1 MKSPSLPLSQTNVI
15 NSPSSKSIEATTTDL
30 STGLQRKLTFAEN
43 EVLETFPSENS
54 GSDFSIDENSQNN
67 TIINVDDSDYLTTSI
82 TYETPITTKSE
93 NLVAESSKNEEDQK
107 HQRRM
112 KMERGNDDFD
122 DYELQEKLSSST
134 SRPNDIMKHQQD
146 EQNESASHM

>member
-1 MKSPSLPLSQTNVI
+1 
-15 NSPSSKSIEATTTDL
+15 L

-54 GSDFSIDENSQNN
+54 DSDFSIDENSQNN

-82 TYETPITTKSE
+82 TYETPIATKVE
-93 NLVAESSKNEEDQK
+93 NLVVESSKNEEDQK

-112 KMERGNDDFD
+112 KIERGNDDFD
-122 DYELQEKLSSST
+122 DYELQEKLFLPLT
-134 SRPNDIMKHQQD
+134 DQTT
-146 EQNESASHM
+146 

>member
-1 MKSPSLPLSQTNVI
+1 MKSPSLPLNQTNVS

-54 GSDFSIDENSQNN
+54 GSDFSIDDNSQNN

-93 NLVAESSKNEEDQK
+93 NLVAESSKNEEDQ
-107 HQRRM
+107 
-112 KMERGNDDFD
+112 
-122 DYELQEKLSSST
+122 
-134 SRPNDIMKHQQD
+134 
-146 EQNESASHM
+146 QNQYNSKQ